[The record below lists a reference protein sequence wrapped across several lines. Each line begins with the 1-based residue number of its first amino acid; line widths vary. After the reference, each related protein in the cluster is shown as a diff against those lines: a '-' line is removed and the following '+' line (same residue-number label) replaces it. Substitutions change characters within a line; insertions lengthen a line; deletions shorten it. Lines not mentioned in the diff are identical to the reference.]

1 MKYSVFIL
9 SLMLMLIGC
18 NFDVEKINIGK
29 DQCHFCKMTIADAH
43 YGGAILTKKGKTYKF
58 DDMYCVRSFIV
69 SNLIDKKEIKYV
81 YIQDYLG
88 NNQLLESNAAFIIQ
102 GPNINGPMNGKWI
115 GFTSKNAYLPLD
127 NEIHGSPVP
136 ANKFIE

>member
-29 DQCHFCKMTIADAH
+29 DQCHFCKMTIADAN

-69 SNLIDKKEIKYV
+69 SNLIDKKEIKSV

-88 NNQLLESNAAFIIQ
+88 NNQLLESNAAYIIQ
-102 GPNINGPMNGKWI
+102 GPNINEI
-115 GFTSKNAYLPLD
+115 GRAS
-127 NEIHGSPVP
+127 V
-136 ANKFIE
+136 